1 MLWGSFSLIL
11 IVSCSVGCP
20 LALQPDL
27 LIGLHFFQ
35 SGGDLESVFLACS
48 DGVLPLCPSSPCRVL
63 IPQYA
68 RVYEPEW
75 DGDGG
80 GLLIWRSA
88 AAIATWG
95 LLSFNQTKPDDE
107 CALLGELG
115 EGERGGTWLV
125 KRGAGEGGAPRT
137 CTFHAFLPRHKKGLP
152 AVPIYHSSRGDWAGE
167 ARRSEARVRSYT
179 WWVSSG
185 TQKIKHLILN

>member
-1 MLWGSFSLIL
+1 MSLSL
-11 IVSCSVGCP
+11 AYTVKASSSHSCSDRILP
-20 LALQPDL
+20 
-27 LIGLHFFQ
+27 
-35 SGGDLESVFLACS
+35 S
-48 DGVLPLCPSSPCRVL
+48 VLPSPSTCRVL
-63 IPQYA
+63 IPQCG

-80 GLLIWRSA
+80 GLLMWRSA

-107 CALLGELG
+107 CALLGEPG
-115 EGERGGTWLV
+115 EG
-125 KRGAGEGGAPRT
+125 KEGHEGWGKEWEGR
-137 CTFHAFLPRHKKGLP
+137 CTQILHLLLSPSLLQGKKGLP
-152 AVPIYHSSRGDWAGE
+152 AAPVYHLSRGEWAGE
-167 ARRSEARVRSYT
+167 KGARSNR

>member
-1 MLWGSFSLIL
+1 M
-11 IVSCSVGCP
+11 
-20 LALQPDL
+20 
-27 LIGLHFFQ
+27 GLHFFQ
-35 SGGDLESVFLACS
+35 RGGVLESIFILFFWPALMAFFPS
-48 DGVLPLCPSSPCRVL
+48 ALPSPCRVL
-63 IPQYA
+63 IPQCA
-68 RVYEPEW
+68 RVSEPEW

-80 GLLIWRSA
+80 GLLMWRSA

-115 EGERGGTWLV
+115 VGERGAWRGR
-125 KRGAGEGGAPRT
+125 KGAGGEVHPEPAPS
-137 CTFHAFLPRHKKGLP
+137 TFAFLLQGIKKGSLLSQF
-152 AVPIYHSSRGDWAGE
+152 ITQAGE
-167 ARRSEARVRSYT
+167 TGQVRRTAARARSYR